1 MISQRLAFSCLFDF
15 HNSWHHLSLYDYT

>member
-15 HNSWHHLSLYDYT
+15 HNSWHHLSLLDYT